1 MRTLTSFFGFLILVA
16 LIIRLIWWILG
27 TVALVVLFFPTS
39 SARLSGA
46 SDSG

>member
-39 SARLSGA
+39 YARLSGA